1 MNVADVI
8 AFAEIQGEEVYD
20 SPTWIKYINAALDD
34 LTAVIKSLRSTDKA
48 VTITAGGAS
57 ITYTTDADL
66 GKAHEFIS
74 AFFSPA
80 GVNTR
85 QLRRLPLNDNVSEG
99 WKQTDVSLL
108 FQGLGAAAAGD
119 SVRMDYYRKLQHVS
133 TLSDDLHTVAGLP
146 GQYHNLVVAYCVA
159 KAKQREEEL
168 NSKNDSY
175 NEYMMGKSQLALDRI
190 WQMEPQ
196 NRKFIRRARIASLV
210 GQQGQG

>member
-8 AFAEIQGEEVYD
+8 ALAEIQSEEVYD
-20 SPTWIKYINAALDD
+20 SPVWIKYINAALDD
-34 LTAVIKSLRSTDKA
+34 LTPVVKLLKSTSKA
-48 VTITAGGAS
+48 VTVTAGSAT
-57 ITYTTDADL
+57 IAYTSDTDL
-66 GKAHEFIS
+66 SKAHEFIS
-74 AFFSPA
+74 AFFSPDGA
-80 GVNTR
+80 NPR

-99 WKQTDVSLL
+99 WKQTDGDLL
-108 FQGLGAAAAGD
+108 FQGLGTAAAGD
-119 SVRMDYYRKLQHVS
+119 SVRMDYYRKLQYVS

-146 GQYHNLVVAYCVA
+146 GQYHNLVVSYCVA

-175 NEYMMGKSQLALDRI
+175 SEYMMGKSQLAIDRI

-210 GQQGQG
+210 GQQQ